1 MRKTE
6 MYGII
11 KEWGNLML
19 LAIGMMVLI
28 IYFILGVY
36 GTMHNPVEKFS
47 SLDNGMRE
55 HAGHAQRVF
64 TGTLYTSIT
73 LLSLSI
79 LPVLLHHFV
88 VERVPTD
95 LFIAVVLF
103 TLWALINIAE
113 TDRHRKMDPE
123 GVRSVYLRRAIKF
136 TAHRTQKATHYGS
149 GILFNLLKAYMIFRI
164 VQIIF

>member
-1 MRKTE
+1 

-19 LAIGMMVLI
+19 IAIGMMVLI

-36 GTMHNPVEKFS
+36 GTTHNPVERFS
-47 SLDNGMRE
+47 SLDNGMQE
-55 HAGHAQRVF
+55 YAGHAQRVF
-64 TGTLYTSIT
+64 TGTLYVSTV

-79 LPVLLHHFV
+79 VPILLHHFV

-95 LFIAVVLF
+95 LFIVAVLF

-136 TAHRTQKATHYGS
+136 SAYRAQKAIHYGS
-149 GILFNLLKAYMIFRI
+149 GILFNLLKAYMILRI